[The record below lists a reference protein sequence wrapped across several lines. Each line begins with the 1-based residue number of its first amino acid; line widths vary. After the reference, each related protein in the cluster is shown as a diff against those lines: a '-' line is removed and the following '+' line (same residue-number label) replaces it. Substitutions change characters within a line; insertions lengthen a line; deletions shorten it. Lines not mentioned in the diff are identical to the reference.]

1 MEEEVV
7 NNRMKV
13 EKAQY
18 ANKNNA
24 FRINQAET
32 KIKQIPLIN
41 EQTEK
46 ENSKKCI
53 ENSLKKVKKAV
64 FIKTAVFDGY
74 PRFGSGSA

>member
-46 ENSKKCI
+46 ENSKNASKI
-53 ENSLKKVKKAV
+53 H
-64 FIKTAVFDGY
+64 
-74 PRFGSGSA
+74 